1 MQAAGLKG
9 RYIVWKKFWKAL
21 VGFAVAL
28 WKRLSE
34 LVLKMLSFKFVIA
47 AGLTA
52 VLVAKPELGSSVG
65 FAVVL
70 VMWIVVFGL
79 REWSK
84 AKNASGLG
92 AKLDPA
98 PKEQ

>member
-1 MQAAGLKG
+1 M
-9 RYIVWKKFWKAL
+9 WKKFWKAL

-52 VLVAKPELGSSVG
+52 VLVKNPELGTSVG
-65 FAVVL
+65 FAIVL
-70 VMWIVVFGL
+70 VMWICVFGL
-79 REWSK
+79 REWTK
-84 AKNASGLG
+84 AKTASSLG
-92 AKLDPA
+92 ASAP